1 MRRGAKVVPWSTM
14 EEAWLV
20 EAAGT
25 MDAGEIA
32 RRLKR
37 SRHAVRQKAARLGV
51 SLRWHDPVPAGLE
64 WCDVCGKPRNHTSDG
79 ECRVCRARRQL
90 AALMEANAEARA
102 ESDAA
107 ERAIEREK
115 NRVKQDTARARA
127 KTGTSPRKNRNGT
140 EQ

>member
-1 MRRGAKVVPWSTM
+1 MRKGARTVPWSTSD
-14 EEAWLV
+14 EAWLV

-51 SLRWHDPVPAGLE
+51 SLRWRDPVPAGLE
-64 WCDVCGKPRNHTSDG
+64 WCDVCGKPRNHTPDG
-79 ECRVCRARRQL
+79 ECRVCRARGQL
-90 AALMEANAEARA
+90 AALRDANAEARA
-102 ESDAA
+102 ESDAM

-115 NRVKQDTARARA
+115 NRVKRDTSRVRA
-127 KTGTSPRKNRNGT
+127 KAGTSPRKKRNET